1 HADYALLHQHFGESD
16 VMIFLRDLATKAA
29 QDIESIAYA
38 ITRKKASEPSVNY
51 KAELRAVQF
60 EMQELA
66 QPGPRQ
72 ASQEALT
79 L

>member
-1 HADYALLHQHFGESD
+1 MLRQHFGDSD
-16 VMIFLRDLATKAA
+16 DGLPARPGHKAA

-38 ITRKKASEPSVNY
+38 VTRKKASEASVNY

-66 QPGPRQ
+66 LPGPRQ
-72 ASQEALT
+72 APRKR
-79 L
+79 